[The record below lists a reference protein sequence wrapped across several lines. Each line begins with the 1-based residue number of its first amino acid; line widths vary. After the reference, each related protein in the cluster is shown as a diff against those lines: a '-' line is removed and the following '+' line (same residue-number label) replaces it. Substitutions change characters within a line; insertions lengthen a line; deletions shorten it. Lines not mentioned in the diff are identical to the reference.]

1 MPDFRYTPDE
11 DIQVHEEGAIRLICG
26 PFQSHENGLPEWL
39 KNSADACAREDA
51 PEDRRVIVVI
61 FNYGGGHRPSI
72 SCLDFSGMTSTM
84 VEENFRVWADPEA
97 ARRGLF
103 SDRVQGGH
111 GSGGKCY
118 MVQMFDGHAVLHTV
132 KNEHGNRYGVAA
144 HSLKFGYIPDKPQ
157 GRDFPVPDRG
167 EELDRVLAP
176 LRCSLE
182 ELPPEARTACAQ
194 ADGFTLVTGVLP
206 KGYGKKIP
214 YRHLIGSLQ
223 DHPQMIRTLGLCKVF
238 VVVNGG
244 KRTHHTIHL
253 GLPDIEPMA
262 GAPEPRVVQI
272 PEKLRDPASGLEVS
286 TTQEG
291 KYPAGQLELKSS
303 RVSMRWK
310 WKMRHTI
317 LFVARSGFIGFVPVP
332 ELEVPSH
339 FRDHIYGRCTLEAL
353 EPFKQSDRRRLAD
366 ADLTRALIA
375 FIGEQVQAYAED
387 FETQERR
394 RLDQQETGA
403 LSRMSQALDHW
414 KDGFLHTFVQERWGL
429 DLVRAEPA
437 APLPTGK
444 PGRIDLALTFPRAG
458 VGVAF
463 KPRIKFFTAEGER
476 IRSQPYVLMSDNQA
490 VAAVDED
497 LMLVKSLQPGKT
509 TLRAATFDQKVTSAD
524 LPLEV
529 VQIREITV
537 KPHRLSLEVGGRQQ
551 LKATCML
558 ANGDH
563 TSDVYLDWREE
574 HPEIAK
580 VSSSGL
586 VFGLNPGRTGVVA
599 ADSTCSSK
607 PVRLRVKPRR
617 APARPRTSPT
627 VLISGEVDPDPDT
640 GEYVYFSSE
649 DAPVMQRPVDMERY
663 IWWINGAAPFARLY
677 LDPKED
683 YGYESREWRIYL
695 VERFVDILAQI
706 IMTNIIEERESLSA
720 EEWML
725 TRGSLA
731 AEIQAT
737 AARDLHDFIHEGKLP
752 RLRV

>member
-1 MPDFRYTPDE
+1 MPEFRYTPDE

-39 KNSADACAREDA
+39 KNSADAYAREDA
-51 PEDRRVIVVI
+51 PQDRRVIVVI

-72 SCLDFSGMTSTM
+72 SCLDFSGMTRAM

-97 ARRGLF
+97 ARRGFLA
-103 SDRVQGGH
+103 DRVQGGH

-118 MVQMFDGHAVLHTV
+118 MVQMFDSHAVLHTV
-132 KNEHGNRYGVAA
+132 KGKRGNRYGVAS
-144 HSLKFGYIPDKPQ
+144 HSLKFGYIPDKSQ
-157 GRDFPVPDRG
+157 GRDFPVPDRRD
-167 EELDRVLAP
+167 ELERVLEP
-176 LRCSLE
+176 LRCPLK
-182 ELPPEARTACAQ
+182 ELPPEAQNAFEP

-214 YRHLIGSLQ
+214 YRHLIGNLQ
-223 DHPQMIRTLGLCKVF
+223 DHPQMIRTLGLCQVF

-262 GAPEPRVVQI
+262 GETKPRVIPI
-272 PEKLRDPASGLEVS
+272 PEILRDPDSGLEVS
-286 TTQEG
+286 TTREG
-291 KYPAGQLELKSS
+291 KYSPGRLELNSS

-317 LFVARSGFIGFVPVP
+317 LFVAQSGFIGLVPVP
-332 ELEVPSH
+332 ELDVPSH
-339 FRDHIYGRCTLEAL
+339 FRDHVYGRCTLPAL

-366 ADLTRALIA
+366 GDLTRALNA
-375 FIGEQVQAYAED
+375 FIAEQVQAYAKD
-387 FETQERR
+387 FESRERR
-394 RLDQQETGA
+394 QLDQQETGA

-429 DLVRAEPA
+429 DLIRAEPA
-437 APLPTGK
+437 APLPTGI
-444 PGRIDLALTFPRAG
+444 PGRISLALTFPRAG

-463 KPRIKFFTAEGER
+463 KPRIKFFTAAGER
-476 IRSQPYVLMSDNQA
+476 IRSQPILLKSDNPA

-497 LMLVKSLQPGKT
+497 LMLVKSLQPGRT
-509 TLRAATFDQKVTSAD
+509 TLRAETLDHQVQSAEV
-524 LPLEV
+524 PLEV

-537 KPHRLSLEVGGRQQ
+537 KPRRLSLEVGSRQQ
-551 LKATCML
+551 LTASCVL
-558 ANGDH
+558 AGGEH
-563 TSDVYLDWREE
+563 TEAIYLDWQEE

-580 VSSSGL
+580 VSASGL

-599 ADSTCSSK
+599 GDRACRSK
-607 PVRLRVKPRR
+607 PVRLRVTPRKE
-617 APARPRTSPT
+617 PPQPRTSPT
-627 VLISGEVDPDPDT
+627 VLISGEVDRDPDT

-649 DAPVMQRPVDMERY
+649 DAPVIQRPVDAERNL
-663 IWWINGAAPFARLY
+663 WWINGAAPFARLY
-677 LDPKED
+677 LDPEED
-683 YGYESREWRIYL
+683 YGYDSREWRIYL

-706 IMTNIIEERESLSA
+706 IMTNIVQERETLSA
-720 EEWML
+720 AEWML

-737 AARDLHDFIHEGKLP
+737 AVRDLHDFIHEGKLP
-752 RLRV
+752 RVRG

>member
-1 MPDFRYTPDE
+1 MPEFRYTPDE

-39 KNSADACAREDA
+39 KNSADAYAREDA
-51 PEDRRVIVVI
+51 PEDKRVIVVI

-72 SCLDFSGMTSTM
+72 SCLDFSGMTSAM

-97 ARRGLF
+97 ARRGFLAN
-103 SDRVQGGH
+103 RVQGGH

-118 MVQMFDGHAVLHTV
+118 MVQMFDGHALLHTV
-132 KNEHGNRYGVAA
+132 KDEHGNRYGVAA
-144 HSLKFGYIPDKPQ
+144 HSFKFGYIPDKRE
-157 GRDFPVPDRG
+157 GRDFPVPDRQK
-167 EELDRVLAP
+167 ELDRVLAP

-182 ELPPEARTACAQ
+182 ELPPEARDAFGQ
-194 ADGFTLVTGVLP
+194 ADGFTLVTGALP

-214 YRHLIGSLQ
+214 YRHLIGNLQ
-223 DHPQMIRTLGLCKVF
+223 DHPQMIRTLGLCQVF
-238 VVVNGG
+238 VVVNSG
-244 KRTHHTIHL
+244 KRTQHIIHL

-262 GAPEPRVVQI
+262 GETEPRLI
-272 PEKLRDPASGLEVS
+272 PVPEVLRDPSSGLQVS
-286 TTQEG
+286 TTGDG
-291 KYPAGQLELKSS
+291 KYPPGKLELKSS

-317 LFVARSGFIGFVPVP
+317 LFVAQSGFIGLVPVP

-339 FRDHIYGRCTLEAL
+339 FRDHIYGRCTLAAL

-366 ADLTRALIA
+366 ADLTRALNA
-375 FIGEQVQAYAED
+375 FIGEQVQAFAAD
-387 FETQERR
+387 FEARERR
-394 RLDQQETGA
+394 RFDQQETGV

-444 PGRIDLALTFPRAG
+444 PGRLDLALTFPRAG
-458 VGVAF
+458 LGVAF
-463 KPRIKFFTAEGER
+463 KPRVKFFNKDGQR
-476 IRSQPYVLMSDNQA
+476 IRSLPYVLVSDNQA

-497 LMLVKSLQPGKT
+497 LMLIKSLQPGKA
-509 TLRAATFDQKVTSAD
+509 TLRAETFDHKVTSEAVS
-524 LPLEV
+524 LEV

-537 KPHRLSLEVGGRQQ
+537 KPRRLSLEVGARQQ
-551 LKATCML
+551 LEASCVL
-558 ANGDH
+558 AGSEH
-563 TSDVYLDWREE
+563 TQDIYLDWREE
-574 HPEIAK
+574 HPETAK
-580 VSSSGL
+580 VSASGL
-586 VFGLNPGRTGVVA
+586 VFGLSPGSTGVVA
-599 ADSTCSSK
+599 ADRTCRSK
-607 PVRLRVKPRR
+607 PVRLRVKPKKE
-617 APARPRTSPT
+617 PPRPRTSPT
-627 VLISGEVDPDPDT
+627 VLISGEVDLDPDT

-649 DAPVMQRPVDMERY
+649 DAPVMQRPVDVERNL
-663 IWWINGAAPFARLY
+663 WWINGAAPFARLY
-677 LDPKED
+677 LDPEED
-683 YGYESREWRIYL
+683 YGYDSREWRIYL

-706 IMTNIIEERESLSA
+706 IMINIIQERENLTT

-737 AARDLHDFIHEGKLP
+737 AVRDLHDFIHEGKLP
-752 RLRV
+752 RVRG